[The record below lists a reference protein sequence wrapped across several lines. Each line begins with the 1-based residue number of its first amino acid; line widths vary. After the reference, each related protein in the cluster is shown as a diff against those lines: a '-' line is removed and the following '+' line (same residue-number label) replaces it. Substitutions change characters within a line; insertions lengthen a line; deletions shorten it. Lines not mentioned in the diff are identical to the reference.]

1 MEGRNEMVGTLIDRF
16 GKDIAIIPLDDGHF
30 RAHVSAIPSQHFL
43 GWIISLG
50 DGIRLVGPPEVLE
63 DMKSVAKRISEVYL

>member
-1 MEGRNEMVGTLIDRF
+1 MVGTLIDRF

-50 DGIRLVGPPEVLE
+50 DGIKITAPEKVVNEMQDEIRRL
-63 DMKSVAKRISEVYL
+63 SEVYL